1 MVLSESGAGLFR
13 CVCGLVSDR
22 PCVWSAP
29 GLPCV
34 SVCVCAGLPPVSFD
48 SRSLA
53 RHKVPRRSCEC
64 LSFTVARIM

>member
-1 MVLSESGAGLFR
+1 MVLPESGAGLFR

-48 SRSLA
+48 STKYYRGT
-53 RHKVPRRSCEC
+53 VPGP
-64 LSFTVARIM
+64 VQ